1 MSFANKKQEVIKMKK
16 GTLTRL
22 AVLQQAEMIVAQ
34 DGFAKLTYNG
44 LARQCGVKPQSLYRY
59 VANIAD
65 VKSGVIGLYIQQLT
79 ESIEGQLHEES
90 GQVALLHGAE
100 LFLTESQMGIS
111 FTDMIAGIVAFGDNE
126 QVRSQI
132 ASLRALFR
140 RYIAEITAD
149 QAHLTANEQLFFE
162 TFIGN
167 IVLFNTHDLSIQ
179 EGVRIMRQNLARVLT
194 LF

>member
-1 MSFANKKQEVIKMKK
+1 
-16 GTLTRL
+16 
-22 AVLQQAEMIVAQ
+22 
-34 DGFAKLTYNG
+34 
-44 LARQCGVKPQSLYRY
+44 
-59 VANIAD
+59 
-65 VKSGVIGLYIQQLT
+65 
-79 ESIEGQLHEES
+79 
-90 GQVALLHGAE
+90 E

-179 EGVRIMRQNLARVLT
+179 EGVCIMRQNLARVLT